1 MSAKQNVSTMKR
13 GETDETRGA
22 TRRDFIE
29 RTLKM
34 TAGAYVGMSIVDK
47 FLGPKMTEGGMPL
60 YAASGRAG
68 DIRPADGGGDGEP
81 GGIFGD
87 HERPLGRH
95 ERMRLRESLRRR
107 DRRDRGRREGRGH

>member
-1 MSAKQNVSTMKR
+1 MSANQNVSTMKR
-13 GETDETRGA
+13 GETDDTRGT

-34 TAGAYVGMSIVDK
+34 TAGAYVGMSIVDQ

-68 DIRPADGGGDGEP
+68 DIRPGDGEP

-87 HERPLGRH
+87 RERPLGRH
-95 ERMRLRESLRRR
+95 EKMRLRESLRRR
-107 DRRDRGRREGRGH
+107 DSRDRPRKGRGH